1 MVWHGIVHS
10 VEYMCKMKSQP
21 FKENIHVKQINIYCS
36 IKQASKPKGE
46 NIWDI
51 KIDLCSYL
59 KLEFDDP

>member
-1 MVWHGIVHS
+1 
-10 VEYMCKMKSQP
+10 MKSQP
-21 FKENIHVKQINIYCS
+21 FKENIHVKQVSIHCS
-36 IKQASKPKGE
+36 IKQASEPKGE